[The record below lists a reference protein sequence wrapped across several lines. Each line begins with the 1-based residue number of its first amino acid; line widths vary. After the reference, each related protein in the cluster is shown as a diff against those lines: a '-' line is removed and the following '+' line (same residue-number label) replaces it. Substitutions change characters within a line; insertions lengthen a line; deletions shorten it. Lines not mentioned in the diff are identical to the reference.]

1 VTPTLVLVH
10 GTGDTSRGWRKV
22 QAALVHPSVAIDL
35 LGRRERPFDLSRVTA
50 EMTAT
55 VAARDVTGRC
65 DGPVVLVAHSGGGI
79 LAPRIAGAL
88 GDRVR
93 HMVFIAALVAPDG
106 GLAIDV
112 LFPDRREEMAKR
124 RPALLQ
130 KYHNH
135 TFVQRDE
142 DLAFVDGLE
151 PLRNAVEV
159 QSVESMNMLFRPVSW
174 AGVAADMPRTFVRPL
189 RDKHHTREVQQRLIE
204 ACEATEVVDIDSG
217 HTPARDAPKEMA
229 RILDE
234 IADRYPAP

>member
-1 VTPTLVLVH
+1 MTPTSVLIH

-22 QAALVHPSVAIDL
+22 QAALAHPSVAIDL
-35 LGRRERPFDLSRVTA
+35 LGRREHPFDLSRATA

-55 VAARDVTGRC
+55 VAANDVALRC
-65 DGPVVLVAHSGGGI
+65 DGPVVVVAHSGGGI

-106 GLAIDV
+106 GQAIDV
-112 LFPDRREEMAKR
+112 LFPERREQMAKR
-124 RPALLQ
+124 RPGVLQ

-142 DLAFVDGLE
+142 DLDFIDGLE
-151 PLRNAVEV
+151 PLRDAVQV
-159 QSVESMNMLFRPVSW
+159 QAVESMNMLFRPVSW
-174 AGVAADMPRTFVRPL
+174 AGVEPDMPRTFVRPL
-189 RDKHHTREVQQRLIE
+189 RDKHHPPDVQQRLIE
-204 ACEATEVVDIDSG
+204 ACAASEVIDIDSG
-217 HTPARDAPKEMA
+217 HTPARDAPRELA

-234 IADRYPAP
+234 IASRYPQ